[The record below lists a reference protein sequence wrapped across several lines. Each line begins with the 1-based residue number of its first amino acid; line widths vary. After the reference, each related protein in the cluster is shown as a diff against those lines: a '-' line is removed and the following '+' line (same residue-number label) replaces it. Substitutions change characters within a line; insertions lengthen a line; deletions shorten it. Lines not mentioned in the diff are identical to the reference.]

1 MHNNKVIRSICYF
14 TNSLETDIL
23 EKVEEL
29 ARRLEFN
36 GYLIQT
42 KRICSKGI
50 AVKEIDSAYKDPSL
64 YLSVGTLDRDSANSQ
79 FHDFLNA
86 GNVAFNLDLSSGA
99 HLQDTDI
106 LFKIIQKQPGKTFSF
121 AYTFNNLPSSPYF
134 PSAAYQHNGF
144 SIGLQPTDLSDNCKS
159 IDEWLHKMRSVW
171 DEIRDIFKSDS
182 DFLGIDSSIA
192 PLFTGK
198 SSLIHFIKKLYDSFS
213 VTMTKDLYLKIT
225 EFIKNN
231 NPKPIG
237 LCGIM
242 LPCLEDFE
250 LAAEYQQGNFTIE
263 RNIYLSLHS
272 GLGIDTY
279 PIGIDESPAR
289 IFEILCL
296 LHGLSQ
302 KYNKP
307 LSARFVSDGRAKI
320 GDMTD
325 LKNQYLKDVV
335 VHPL

>member
-14 TNSLETDIL
+14 TNSLET
-23 EKVEEL
+23 
-29 ARRLEFN
+29 EFN

-159 IDEWLHKMRSVW
+159 IDETRSAIYSNRIPIFLALILRLHR
-171 DEIRDIFKSDS
+171 
-182 DFLGIDSSIA
+182 FL
-192 PLFTGK
+192 PGK
-198 SSLIHFIKKLYDSFS
+198 
-213 VTMTKDLYLKIT
+213 
-225 EFIKNN
+225 
-231 NPKPIG
+231 
-237 LCGIM
+237 
-242 LPCLEDFE
+242 
-250 LAAEYQQGNFTIE
+250 AA
-263 RNIYLSLHS
+263 
-272 GLGIDTY
+272 
-279 PIGIDESPAR
+279 
-289 IFEILCL
+289 
-296 LHGLSQ
+296 
-302 KYNKP
+302 
-307 LSARFVSDGRAKI
+307 
-320 GDMTD
+320 
-325 LKNQYLKDVV
+325 
-335 VHPL
+335 

>member
-14 TNSLETDIL
+14 TTSLETNIL

-29 ARRLEFN
+29 ARRLEIN

-50 AVKEIDSAYKDPSL
+50 TVNEIDSAYKDPSL
-64 YLSVGTLDRDSANSQ
+64 YLSVGTLDRDSVQSQ
-79 FHDFLNA
+79 LHDFLNA
-86 GNVAFNLDLSSGA
+86 GNVAFNLDLSSGP

-121 AYTFNNLPSSPYF
+121 AYTFNNVPSSPYF
-134 PSAAYQHNGF
+134 PSATYQHNGF
-144 SIGLQPTDLSDNCKS
+144 SIGLQPTDLSDYCKS

-171 DEIRDIFKSDS
+171 DEVLDIFNSDS

-213 VTMTKDLYLKIT
+213 LTMTKDLYLQIT
-225 EFIKNN
+225 EFIERN

-279 PIGIDESPAR
+279 PIGIDESPER
-289 IFEILCL
+289 VLEILCL
-296 LHGLSQ
+296 LHGLSH
-302 KYNKP
+302 KYSKP
-307 LSARFVSDGRAKI
+307 LSARFVSDGSAKI